1 MEPLLY
7 VIIGLLALVAVA
19 LLVLA
24 IRQRGGKPT
33 VDSLGQL
40 QQQLA
45 DSLGQQDKRIGLLSE
60 QLTTAIQNLTANTN
74 TLLTQNQTIAH
85 QSQKSTSER
94 LDAVGKTIGNLNTQ
108 LGQLGQAT
116 QNILQV
122 GGEVRKLQDILQSP
136 KLRGGLGEWSLEN
149 LLSEILPRQHYHLQH
164 RFSNG
169 QIVDALIELTQGKV
183 CIDAKFPLPNFQLM
197 LEAQDET
204 ARTKAKKEFLRDVKK
219 HIDAIS
225 EKYIAPD
232 EGTLDFALMYI
243 PAENVYY
250 ETILISEASDLNV
263 SDYGRKKKVVPVSPN
278 LLYSYLMV
286 IATGLQGLQIENNA
300 KKIYQHLS
308 RLDSD
313 LVLLN
318 DDFQTLGKHLTNAK
332 TKYDDTGKK
341 LDHFGLK
348 LRSLENHESVE

>member
-7 VIIGLLALVAVA
+7 VIVA
-19 LLVLA
+19 LLTLA
-24 IRQRGGKPT
+24 VVVMVVMVIRQRGASPAA
-33 VDSLGQL
+33 DSLSQF

-45 DSLGQQDKRIGLLSE
+45 DSLGQQDKRIGQLSE
-60 QLTTAIQNLTANTN
+60 HLTTAIQNLTTNTS
-74 TLLTQNQTIAH
+74 TLLTQNQTMAS

-94 LDAVGKTIGNLNTQ
+94 LDAVGKTIGSLNTQ

-149 LLSEILPRQHYHLQH
+149 LLSEILPKQHYHMQH
-164 RFSNG
+164 RFSSG
-169 QIVDALIELTQGKV
+169 QIVDALITLTQGKV

-197 LEAQDET
+197 LEAQDEA
-204 ARTKAKKEFLRDVKK
+204 ARNKAKKEFLRDVKK
-219 HIDAIS
+219 HIDDIS
-225 EKYIAPD
+225 EKYIVPD

-250 ETILISEASDLNV
+250 ETVLISEASDLNI

-286 IATGLQGLQIENNA
+286 IATGLQGLQIEKNA

-313 LVLLN
+313 LTLLD
-318 DDFQTLGKHLTNAK
+318 DDFKTLGKHLTNAR

-341 LDHFGLK
+341 IDRFGLK
-348 LRSLENHESVE
+348 LRSLENHDSDE